1 MQLSLCSP
9 PTLPVHSSLEMTD
22 RARLFFDTLH
32 WACSNMQALVQTG
45 NGVRE
50 VCRMFSRK
58 LAEERGLHLSPERL
72 RKWYYKFDAEG
83 PAGLVNGR
91 LMGKKPE
98 KRTVS
103 PAVIDEF
110 WAAYL
115 GMKDKASKEG
125 AWRILLAR
133 LVSGKPMVCGL
144 TWMRLHMQLKP
155 AADLPAVCPWSH
167 HNPPPGWS
175 LSNFANQQVPSDV
188 AKALALRGMG
198 AAKALLAKTAG
209 VRISWDSLRVG
220 ECLMIDDHDPD
231 FSCWVQGQMVRLR
244 LIVLRE
250 VRTRRHLAYVVRPR
264 LKDEDGTMR
273 SVSRRDVQHLLAG
286 FLWNFGLPRDYPC
299 YLHCENAAA
308 AVTNDFEEML
318 HRVTG
323 GRLLIDRTALYSG
336 VVKMSGYKQSG
347 GTPTGKAII
356 ESGFRLF
363 DRELSH
369 IRGATGSNYTVKPEE
384 HQGRLN
390 AANKLLERVR
400 DLSVTRQNELAEGVK
415 SGETKFP
422 FASLWEAH
430 EEIAL
435 AMQRMDA
442 RDWHEMEGFLQVHEF
457 RTSPDSSI
465 YYPLNRELAEL
476 RSTEDQA
483 IIREFLMETPEAW
496 QKRMG
501 PRGWGRSRAESSAEC
516 WLRLAGK
523 VPFVSISRA
532 ALCELLLDAQT
543 AKWPGTGEI
552 RLEIAGEKIAFR
564 GRIEAEANQV
574 LRFRFNADAP
584 RAVWVQ
590 DQAGRIL
597 GTLARSERLSY
608 HDAEGI
614 REAAQFKASALG
626 RALHEVR
633 GLELSNPNEIRE
645 IQDDANLAALMS
657 AFEGEQA
664 RPVPVAAI
672 QCETSEALLSAMEAT
687 PENLPDETDAWRELS
702 RARRR
707 K

>member
-1 MQLSLCSP
+1 
-9 PTLPVHSSLEMTD
+9 MTD
-22 RARLFFDTLH
+22 SARRFFDPLH
-32 WACSNMQALVQTG
+32 WACVNMRASIEAG

-50 VCRMFSRK
+50 VCRIFSQR
-58 LAEERGLHLSPERL
+58 LLEERDLVLSPERL
-72 RKWYYKFDAEG
+72 RKWYYKFEAEG
-83 PAGLVNGR
+83 PKGLINGR
-91 LMGKKPE
+91 LMGKPPE

-103 PAVIDEF
+103 PAIIDEF
-110 WAAYL
+110 WAAFL

-125 AWRILLAR
+125 AWRILMAR
-133 LVSGKPMVCGL
+133 LVSGQPMECGM
-144 TWMRLHMQLKP
+144 TWMRLYMQLHP
-155 AADLPAVCPWSH
+155 AADVPPACPWSH

-175 LSNFANQQVPSDV
+175 LGNFTTQQVPSAV
-188 AKALALRGMG
+188 AQVLALRGMG

-209 VRISWDSLRVG
+209 VRIDWASLRVG
-220 ECLMIDDHDPD
+220 ECLMIDDHDVD
-231 FSCWVQGQMVRLR
+231 FRCWVQGQMVRLR

-250 VRTRRHLAYVVRPR
+250 VRTRRHLAYCVRPR
-264 LKDEDGTMR
+264 TKDDDGTER
-273 SVSRRDVQHLLAG
+273 SISRRDVQHLLAG

-308 AVTNDFEEML
+308 AVTREFEEML

-363 DRELSH
+363 DRELCH

-390 AANKLLERVR
+390 ASKKMLDRVR
-400 DLSVTRQNELAEGVK
+400 ELPVTRQNELAEAVK
-415 SGETKFP
+415 SGEVKFP

-457 RTSPDSSI
+457 RTSPDSAI

-476 RSTEDQA
+476 RSNEDQA
-483 IIREFLMETPEAW
+483 IIKEFLCDTPEVW
-496 QKRMG
+496 QKRMI
-501 PRGWGRSRAESSAEC
+501 GWGRNRAESSAEC
-516 WLRLAGK
+516 WLRLASK

-532 ALCELLLDAQT
+532 SLFELLLDGQS

-574 LRFRFNADAP
+574 LRFRYNADAP

-590 DQAGRIL
+590 DHAGRVL

-614 REAAQFKASALG
+614 KDAAAFKASALG

-633 GLELSNPNEIRE
+633 GLELSNRDEIRE

-657 AFEGEQA
+657 AFEGEHA
-664 RPVPVAAI
+664 RPVPVAAM
-672 QCETSEALLSAMEAT
+672 QCDTSSALLAAVEAT
-687 PENLPDETDAWRELS
+687 PESLPDEADSWRELA
-702 RARRR
+702 RARRAS